1 MRSDMHARIQM
12 YSRTCIDACVHYTC
26 SPARYDL
33 ASIDLADLC
42 WFIIS
47 ARFPIRIIPLSDM
60 CVFTPEIFQWG
71 AGPTV
76 SQVQRAAKW
85 YPALCAH
92 HSTQV
97 WTICPR
103 MCGGTLIAY
112 MQLCISMFQSS
123 VPRLVFYVLNGLGQF
138 VDNLYCCMC
147 VLLV

>member
-1 MRSDMHARIQM
+1 
-12 YSRTCIDACVHYTC
+12 
-26 SPARYDL
+26 
-33 ASIDLADLC
+33 
-42 WFIIS
+42 
-47 ARFPIRIIPLSDM
+47 M

-123 VPRLVFYVLNGLGQF
+123 VPRLVILCFERAGTIY
-138 VDNLYCCMC
+138 
-147 VLLV
+147 